1 MNPAAPDAQTF
12 GRIDVHSHLLPGV
25 DDGCPTL
32 EESLACARVLVQAGY
47 THCFCTPH
55 IWPNLPHNTVSGI
68 AERTSRLQDA
78 LDESKV
84 PLRLLPGGEL
94 NLREDLAEFPAGE
107 LPTYAMAGR
116 YCLFDLWAER
126 LPAFFWKAVEGLQSR
141 GLQVILAHPERM
153 RAVQL
158 APQLADDFA
167 RAGLL
172 LQGNLQC
179 LADPLTSD
187 TRRVGERYL
196 KEGRYFMLGS
206 DTHNT
211 GGLPVRMKG
220 LGHAIDMVGEAE
232 TWRLTR
238 DNPSLLMPDARG

>member
-1 MNPAAPDAQTF
+1 MNTAKREIEF

-32 EESLACARVLVQAGY
+32 DESLACARALVRAGY

-55 IWPNLPHNTVSGI
+55 VWPNLPHNTVAGI
-68 AERTSRLQDA
+68 VERTSRLQDA
-78 LDESKV
+78 LDEARI

-94 NLREDLAEFPAGE
+94 NLREDLPQTPDAA

-116 YCLFDLWAER
+116 YCLFDLWADR
-126 LPAFFWKAVEGLQSR
+126 LPEFFWPAVKGLQAR
-141 GLQVILAHPERM
+141 GLKVILAHPERM

-158 APQLADDFA
+158 APELADEFA
-167 RAGLL
+167 AAGLL

-179 LADPLTSD
+179 LADPASSE
-187 TRRVGERYL
+187 TRRTGERFL
-196 KEGRYFMLGS
+196 KEGRYFLLGT

-211 GGLPVRMKG
+211 AGLPVRLKG
-220 LGHAIDMVGEAE
+220 LQHAIDMVGEAE
-232 TWRLTR
+232 VWRLTR
-238 DNPSLLMPDARG
+238 DNPKQLMARI

>member
-1 MNPAAPDAQTF
+1 MKPLSQSNEF

-32 EESLACARVLVQAGY
+32 DESVACARAFVGAGY

-78 LDESKV
+78 LDEARV
-84 PLRLLPGGEL
+84 ALRLLPGGEL
-94 NLREDLAEFPAGE
+94 NLREDLALTPADA

-126 LPAFFWKAVEGLQSR
+126 LPEFFWPVVKGLQSR
-141 GLQVILAHPERM
+141 GLKVILAHPERM
-153 RAVQL
+153 RAVQA

-167 RAGLL
+167 AAGLL

-179 LADPLTSD
+179 LADPLSSE
-187 TRRVGERYL
+187 TRKIGERFL

-211 GGLPVRMKG
+211 AGLPVRLKG
-220 LGHAIDMVGEAE
+220 LQHATDMVGEAE
-232 TWRLTR
+232 VWRLTR
-238 DNPSLLMPDARG
+238 DNPKLLMGS